1 MATAIHLSVSTVSRS
16 KGRSSVAAAAYR
28 LGVSLVDDRTGL
40 THDYTRKG
48 GVVAAATVLP
58 KGAPAAYAD
67 PATLWNAAEAADKR
81 VNSVTA
87 REWQIAVPFGL
98 SEADALKAGRA
109 YASWLADRY
118 GVAVSVA
125 VHRDND
131 RDASGKPKPEAK
143 RGFHLHLLGTTRQVG
158 PDGFGPKTRV
168 LDDKKTGPAEVEAC
182 RAFWAAI
189 ANELAQGRDYDHCS
203 HKRQGLPSPP
213 PAFGAGAT
221 ARARRGQSSGRVRAA
236 AAARSRRGRLEW
248 AKDALSGLLDAWEVL
263 RPLGAALD
271 ARRAARAQGGPPA
284 PSPGRR
290 PRF

>member
-48 GVVAAATVLP
+48 GVVATATVLP

-131 RDASGKPKPEAK
+131 RDASGKPKPESK

-189 ANELAQGRDYDHCS
+189 ANELAQGRDYDHRS

-248 AKDALSGLLDAWEVL
+248 AKDALSGLLDAWEAL

-271 ARRAARAQGGPPA
+271 ARRAARAPQPPQ
-284 PSPGRR
+284 GRR
-290 PRF
+290 PRL